1 MSNLQHGLY
10 SENPQINPDSIMIQ
24 NSIIKKKILMHHF
37 DIIDVVEGKIV
48 KPGVTDLV
56 CRLIESAYPDNLHLL
71 PKGHSEEIESYY
83 NSPAFKVIK
92 RCNSHKST
100 LELVRTYEDFNR

>member
-1 MSNLQHGLY
+1 MSNLQHGFY
-10 SENPQINPDSIMIQ
+10 SKNPQINPDSIMIQ

-56 CRLIESAYPDNLHLL
+56 VRLIESAYPDNLHLL
-71 PKGHSEEIESYY
+71 PQGHAKEIHDYYES
-83 NSPAFKVIK
+83 SAFHVLQK
-92 RCNSHKST
+92 CNKNKST
-100 LELVRTYEDFNR
+100 LELVRTYESFNR